1 MNNLIVITAG
11 EPAGIGPDLV
21 VQLAQRDFAVPLVV
35 VADAE
40 LLQQRARLLNVPLQ
54 ITPYELGKSVQPTA
68 GQLVVLHMPLAEPVE
83 YGKLNVANS
92 QYVINTLTRAAQ
104 GCLDKEFSALVTGP
118 VHKGI
123 INDTGIPFSGHTEFF
138 AELAQAD
145 HVVMIL
151 VANQLRVALA
161 TTHLPL
167 RKVADAITP
176 ELLRKT
182 LLILR
187 QDLKKYFSIAQP
199 RIAVCGLNPHAG
211 ESGHLGR
218 EEIDVI
224 IPTLEKLRKEGMDL
238 IGPVP
243 ADTAF
248 IPQNINQS
256 DAILAMYHDQGLP
269 VLKYAGFDH
278 AVNITLGLPFL
289 RTSVDHGTALELAGT
304 GKANVSSLVAAV
316 EMAAKVT
323 MCNRHFDAN
332 AKYSQ

>member
-1 MNNLIVITAG
+1 MTTHPIILTAG

-21 VQLAQRDFAVPLVV
+21 VQLAQRGFAVPFVV

-40 LLQQRARLLNVPLQ
+40 LLQQRARLLNLPLQ
-54 ITPYELGKSVQPTA
+54 IIPYDQSKSVQPKA
-68 GQLVVLHMPLAEPVE
+68 GHQLVVLHMPLAKPAEC
-83 YGKLNVANS
+83 GKLDAANA
-92 QYVINTLTRAAQ
+92 QYVIDTLTRAAQ
-104 GCLDKEFSALVTGP
+104 GCLNKEFAALVTGP
-118 VHKGI
+118 VHKGV
-123 INDTGIPFSGHTEFF
+123 INDAGILFSGHTEFF
-138 AELAQAD
+138 AELAQVE
-145 HVVMIL
+145 HVVMML
-151 VANQLRVALA
+151 VAEKLRVALA

-167 RKVADAITP
+167 RKIADAITP
-176 ELLRKT
+176 ELLTKT
-182 LLILR
+182 LLIIQ
-187 QDLKKYFSIAQP
+187 QDLKRYFGVSDP

-224 IPTLEKLRKEGMDL
+224 IPTLEKLRQQGMNL

-248 IPQNINQS
+248 IPQNLQQS

-304 GKANVSSLVAAV
+304 GKANVSSLVAAI
-316 EMAAKVT
+316 ELAS
-323 MCNRHFDAN
+323 NF
-332 AKYSQ
+332 SP